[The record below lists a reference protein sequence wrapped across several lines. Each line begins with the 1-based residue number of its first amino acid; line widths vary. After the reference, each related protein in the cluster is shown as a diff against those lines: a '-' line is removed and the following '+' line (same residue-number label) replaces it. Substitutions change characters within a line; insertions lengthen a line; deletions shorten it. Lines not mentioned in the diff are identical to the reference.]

1 MVGEHAV
8 RLQELTAFNPR
19 AQFFHQL
26 RIESTCAIAR
36 VHHDVQPQQRLGHI
50 RTQSAAD
57 AVGKLL
63 LIRRQERLLDNRACQ
78 RGVFGFERAR
88 RFEQFLHHVA
98 FHAAFRQEEL
108 QSILVIR
115 VMACGNHNRAIRLET
130 GRDDAHVHC
139 RGRAHAKIQ
148 HGRARFAHTLRR
160 RVQQRRAGNAAV
172 TPNGNRHL
180 RHRLADMLRHIA
192 RERHAKTH
200 GHMLRQ
206 RGILAHRHAAYV

>member
-36 VHHDVQPQQRLGHI
+36 VHHDVQPQQRLRHI

-63 LIRRQERLLDNRACQ
+63 LVRRQERLLDNRACQ
-78 RGVFGFERAR
+78 RRVFGFERAR

-108 QSILVIR
+108 QAILVIW
-115 VMACGNHNRAIRLET
+115 VMACGNHN
-130 GRDDAHVHC
+130 
-139 RGRAHAKIQ
+139 
-148 HGRARFAHTLRR
+148 
-160 RVQQRRAGNAAV
+160 
-172 TPNGNRHL
+172 
-180 RHRLADMLRHIA
+180 
-192 RERHAKTH
+192 
-200 GHMLRQ
+200 
-206 RGILAHRHAAYV
+206 